1 MVVNFDRFSRFEK
14 PNFYV
19 CNPGCVYQDG
29 LLSNTLGILDMTHD
43 EQLVFN
49 FGSTSQLDFRV
60 YQHDKEGFPKQFE
73 SLKNRRLIYLDGI
86 GFFVITE
93 VEESVSLTNGRYKDI
108 SAVSCEAELQG
119 KNIPYI
125 EDGTYKFY
133 DGTPDGQGLLEKLIS
148 SVPMWTIDHVDT
160 TVALRYRT
168 FEDVDFSLNVLG
180 FMLEQLQD
188 AYECIFIFDTTNR
201 TVSVYD
207 QANFVNDTDIHIT
220 NNDLINE
227 LNVSENSDDLYT
239 ALSVTGSDELSINAV
254 NPLGTSTI
262 YNFDYYIDWM
272 TPELGEKV
280 AAWSSLVKEYSDD
293 YYNLQKSYYDN
304 LTESSTMHEEL
315 DKLNT
320 QYEMYKKCRDNCVA
334 ETSQD
339 EISQYNEIIVAVG
352 GIPVPENEGYTWI
365 KYADTNWGQNI
376 TSDPYGKNYIGIAY
390 DKNTS
395 VESLDASDYEWSEF
409 RDGRAIARTVER
421 IDGEETV
428 SETTYT
434 FVVFADSSTS
444 TVGFNPDKKACIGIS
459 IGNTTNVRPENN
471 TDYSWSYINQGN
483 LGIPQVLAQLTALIE
498 SAESQI
504 AAKEAEIAEL
514 DATLEEQKA
523 EAAAIHEEVAI
534 QNYFTDAELQ
544 ELQNYIFEGTYTDE
558 YIGVT
563 ETMTS
568 AERFDQMKI
577 LYDRSIA
584 QLIKVSTPTQEF
596 SVDVENFVFQQKFS
610 SWSAQLQTGC
620 IINVELE
627 DDDVAPLFLSTIEVN
642 YEDKELSLTF
652 GNRLNRFDTKSLF
665 DDTLGKI
672 NKASN
677 TLSYIRDTI
686 YPIKNGEFNQMK
698 EALETSKTL
707 TKNSV
712 LSSKNEQVVIDD
724 TGYTGRKL
732 MPDGTLDPHQIKING
747 RNIVFTDD
755 AWETCKTAIGE
766 ILLGDGASSYGINAE
781 IILGDLIMGNQL
793 RIINSDGQDIFAVQ
807 DEKITASL
815 DGITDTLEG
824 FKSDI
829 EINSTGL
836 SQVTT
841 YANTLGTDLS
851 EFRQYIKV
859 GVLDGSEG
867 GADAEYGVKIGRS
880 DNAFSAKFT
889 SNELGFYESEDKTAF
904 FSNNKLNVNN
914 VRTTKIQMAATYDD
928 LISEI
933 GDGEINNWQ
942 IDAEGGFSL
951 RWIGK

>member
-19 CNPGCVYQDG
+19 CNPGCVYEDG
-29 LLSNTLGILDMTHD
+29 VLSNTVGILDMTHD

-60 YQHDKEGFPKQFE
+60 YQHDKEGFPKQFA
-73 SLKNRRLIYLDGI
+73 SLKNRRLIFLDDI
-86 GFFVITE
+86 GFFVISE
-93 VEESVSLTNGRYKDI
+93 VEESTSVEGRYKDI
-108 SAVSCEAELQG
+108 TAVSCEAELQG

-133 DGTPDGQGLLEKLIS
+133 DGTPDGQGLLEKLIH
-148 SVPMWTIDHVDT
+148 SVPMWTIAHVDE

-188 AYECIFIFDTTNR
+188 AYECVFIFDIINR

-220 NNDLINE
+220 NDDLITE
-227 LNVSENSDDLYT
+227 LNVSESSDDLYT
-239 ALSVTGSDELSINAV
+239 ALSVTGSEELGINAV

-262 YNFDYYIDWM
+262 YNFDYYLDWM
-272 TPELGEKV
+272 SPELGEAV
-280 AAWSSLVKEYSDD
+280 AAWQALVQEKSDEY
-293 YYNLQKSYYDN
+293 YTLQKDYYDN
-304 LTESSTMHEEL
+304 LTDSSTLHAEL
-315 DKLNT
+315 GKLNT

-339 EISQYNEIIVAVG
+339 EIAQYNEVIVAVG
-352 GIPVPENEGYTWI
+352 GIAIPENEGYTWV
-365 KYADTNWGQNI
+365 KYADSALGQNI

-395 VESLDASDYEWSEF
+395 VESLNANDYEWSEF
-409 RDGRAIARTVER
+409 RDGRAIER
-421 IDGEETV
+421 VIEKVVDDETV
-428 SETTYT
+428 TETTYT
-434 FVVFADSSTS
+434 FVVFADSSTA
-444 TVGFNPDKKACIGIS
+444 TIGFNPDNKACIGIS
-459 IGNTTNVRPENN
+459 IGNETSVRPTDN
-471 TDYSWSYINQGN
+471 TAYSWSYINQGN
-483 LGIPQVLAQLTALIE
+483 LGIPQVLAHLTEMIE
-498 SAESQI
+498 EARVQI
-504 AAKEAEIAEL
+504 TNKEAEIAEM
-514 DATLEEQKA
+514 DETLEAQKA
-523 EAAAIHEEVAI
+523 EAEAIHEAVAM
-534 QNYFTDAELQ
+534 QNYFTSAQLE

-563 ETMTS
+563 ESMTS
-568 AERFDQMKI
+568 AERFEQMKT

-584 QLIKVSTPTQEF
+584 QLIKISTPTQEF
-596 SVDVENFVFQQKFS
+596 SVDVENFVFQQKFAA
-610 SWSAQLQTGC
+610 WSAQLRTGC

-627 DDDVAPLFLSTIEVN
+627 EDDVAPLFLCTLEVN
-642 YEDKELSLTF
+642 YEDRQLNLTF
-652 GNRLNRFDTKSLF
+652 GNRLNRFDAKALF
-665 DDTLGKI
+665 EDTLGQISKT
-672 NKASN
+672 SN

-824 FKSDI
+824 FKNDI

-867 GADAEYGVKIGRS
+867 GSDAEYGVKIGRS